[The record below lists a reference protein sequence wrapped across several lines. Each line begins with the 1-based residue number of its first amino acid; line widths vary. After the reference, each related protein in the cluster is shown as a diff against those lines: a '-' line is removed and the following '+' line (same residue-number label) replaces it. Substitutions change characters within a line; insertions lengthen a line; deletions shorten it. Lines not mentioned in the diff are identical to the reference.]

1 MLAIL
6 LLWPAGLS
14 AQNKAARK
22 APARKTET
30 PAPPANRWPIQ
41 SVLIEGLHNYKQEQ
55 VLPILGLKRGQVAGK
70 PEFEAARDR
79 LAATGA
85 FETVSYRFG
94 PGADGSSYTASFQV
108 TEVTPVYPVRFQ
120 ELSVPDKDVIAW
132 LQSRDPLFGP
142 KIASTQPVLDRYAKL
157 IQEYLTSK
165 SVGEKVIGQVS
176 PVGTDQ
182 FVIVFRPARRAPAVA
197 QVNFTGNQAIGAG
210 ALQNAISEVAV
221 GTAFTED
228 HFRQLLDNAV
238 RPHYERLGRL
248 RVSFP
253 KITAQPATD
262 VQGLNVLVEVNEGP
276 VYKLGSVRV
285 EGLVTVKPDEL
296 IKIGAFKSGDLAN
309 FDEIGQGVERVK
321 KRLRHQ
327 GYMRVDIQPERHVL
341 DERKLVDLTLHIN
354 QGPQFVMGNLKIEG
368 LDIYAEPQIRKA
380 WALGYGKPF
389 DADLPEAFLA
399 RLRDEGVFENLKK
412 TRSKI
417 DVNEQ
422 NHSVD
427 VTLYFE

>member
-1 MLAIL
+1 
-6 LLWPAGLS
+6 
-14 AQNKAARK
+14 
-22 APARKTET
+22 
-30 PAPPANRWPIQ
+30 
-41 SVLIEGLHNYKQEQ
+41 
-55 VLPILGLKRGQVAGK
+55 
-70 PEFEAARDR
+70 
-79 LAATGA
+79 
-85 FETVSYRFG
+85 
-94 PGADGSSYTASFQV
+94 
-108 TEVTPVYPVRFQ
+108 
-120 ELSVPDKDVIAW
+120 
-132 LQSRDPLFGP
+132 
-142 KIASTQPVLDRYAKL
+142 
-157 IQEYLTSK
+157 
-165 SVGEKVIGQVS
+165 
-176 PVGTDQ
+176 
-182 FVIVFRPARRAPAVA
+182 
-197 QVNFTGNQAIGAG
+197 
-210 ALQNAISEVAV
+210 
-221 GTAFTED
+221 
-228 HFRQLLDNAV
+228 
-238 RPHYERLGRL
+238 
-248 RVSFP
+248 
-253 KITAQPATD
+253 
-262 VQGLNVLVEVNEGP
+262 
-276 VYKLGSVRV
+276 
-285 EGLVTVKPDEL
+285 DEL